1 MSTENTTPT
10 NTHQLVLIDMT
21 FPTMVWFLVKLTIA
35 AIPAALIL
43 LVLGAIASGILSG
56 MLAGMA

>member
-1 MSTENTTPT
+1 MSTDNTTKT
-10 NTHQLVLIDMT
+10 NTPQLVLIDMT
-21 FPTMVWFLVKLTIA
+21 FPTMVWFLVRLTIA